1 MPAPV
6 SMVLEAPF
14 VNHLRPKSFNDLLE
28 MPIGEADPLYLD
40 NQEDLSYACMESTC
54 KESCEDSGEDDYID
68 EENDCTLEEMIVPSK
83 MFHSIHSLHTQ
94 RRPMHKNDAQEGHRS
109 LQLHFDDGVGHKL
122 GHKNGGGVDVNA
134 GRHESACGD
143 NEEPFNDSRQRLW
156 K

>member
-68 EENDCTLEEMIVPSK
+68 EENDCTLEEMIVPPD
-83 MFHSIHSLHTQ
+83 MLHFVHSLRTQ
-94 RRPMHKNDAQEGHRS
+94 RHPMHKSGTQEGYRT
-109 LQLHFDDGVGHKL
+109 LQLHSSDGVGHEL
-122 GHKNGGGVDVNA
+122 GHKNGRGINFGVGG
-134 GRHESACGD
+134 H
-143 NEEPFNDSRQRLW
+143 
-156 K
+156 